1 MIIQTPL
8 AKSGDSPTHETDV
21 LFWQLYNSPE
31 VMVNEKEVDREKLRL
46 SLISHGIEAGEA
58 IIILNYYI
66 RLGAIAQYNT
76 TTLIKTAL
84 YEDLLRTKGVVNTVN
99 QQLEEAQIKKDRANT
114 FKIPKEM
121 LRRIQA
127 GCALSSEFAMI
138 KVNENGE
145 VERLIPDADWKK
157 ENGEVSPT

>member
-8 AKSGDSPTHETDV
+8 SRAGDSPSVEADK
-21 LFWQLYNSPE
+21 LFWDIFNSPE
-31 VMVNEKEVDREKLRL
+31 VRVNEKEVDREKIRL
-46 SLISHGIEAGEA
+46 ALISHGIEAPESIV
-58 IIILNYYI
+58 IINYYI

-84 YEDLLRTKGVVNTVN
+84 YEDLLRTKGVVSTVN
-99 QQLEEAQIKKDRANT
+99 SQLEEAQVKKDRANT

-138 KVNENGE
+138 KVNDNGE
-145 VERLIPDADWKK
+145 VERCIPDKDYTKA
-157 ENGEVSPT
+157 E

>member
-8 AKSGDSPTHETDV
+8 SRAGDSPSVEADK
-21 LFWQLYNSPE
+21 LFWDIFNSPE
-31 VMVNEKEVDREKLRL
+31 VKVNDKEVDREKLRL
-46 SLISHGIEAGEA
+46 SLISYGIEAPEA

-66 RLGAIAQYNT
+66 HLGAIAQYNT

-84 YEDLLRTKGVVNTVN
+84 YEDLLRTKGVVSTVN
-99 QQLEEAQIKKDRANT
+99 SQLEQAQVKKDRANT

-138 KVNENGE
+138 KIDDEGNV
-145 VERLIPDADWKK
+145 VRIIPDKDWEK
-157 ENGEVSPT
+157 EKES